1 MVLTCLQCQGHSL
14 HLQCQQ
20 VCSRTPARFVSV
32 NGACSWSSLHL
43 PFVNVITG
51 FENRHYLLVTDVPY
65 NSSSHERSWCAF
77 LFPSLHY
84 PVKVLLK
91 LLSLGYCSRIKN
103 WHGTDTLRFKP
114 TGRKREGGPEPC
126 ARQVLV
132 QGICSQ
138 VPGCIRTCC
147 GTVPVSWGDQGD
159 GAANTAFLFLSKSLS
174 SLSLTILSEVSLHS
188 DFKFRQICHWL

>member
-1 MVLTCLQCQGHSL
+1 MS
-14 HLQCQQ
+14 
-20 VCSRTPARFVSV
+20 
-32 NGACSWSSLHL
+32 
-43 PFVNVITG
+43 TG
-51 FENRHYLLVTDVPY
+51 
-65 NSSSHERSWCAF
+65 
-77 LFPSLHY
+77 LFPDPCKVCECEWGLFLELSAFALCECNYGVWKQTLLTGNWCSLEQQPTWTFMVCIPLPLTTLY

-103 WHGTDTLRFKP
+103 WHRTDTLRFKP